1 MIVIHSGPLKI
12 EVKTKSWCKPKLSTR
27 KYLDFFEAK
36 AACSV
41 NEKCSMFYDFRGRNY
56 YYLCGEPTLIRTSSS
71 GSIRYIIE
79 KGNYIMILLYLIY
92 TEL

>member
-41 NEKCSMFYDFRGRNY
+41 NEKCSMFYDFRGRKY
-56 YYLCGEPTLIRTSSS
+56 YYLCREPTRIYSSSS
-71 GSIRYIIE
+71 GSILYTIE
-79 KGNYIMILLYLIY
+79 NGNHIVM
-92 TEL
+92 